1 MFNIDS
7 QTYET
12 IFIKTYNII
21 NRVGS
26 SRGQIGFTFRGM
38 FTVTYAV
45 AFKVRTNNW

>member
-1 MFNIDS
+1 MFIIDL
-7 QTYET
+7 QTYEK
-12 IFIKTYNII
+12 ILIKTYDII

-45 AFKVRTNNW
+45 AFKVIIDH